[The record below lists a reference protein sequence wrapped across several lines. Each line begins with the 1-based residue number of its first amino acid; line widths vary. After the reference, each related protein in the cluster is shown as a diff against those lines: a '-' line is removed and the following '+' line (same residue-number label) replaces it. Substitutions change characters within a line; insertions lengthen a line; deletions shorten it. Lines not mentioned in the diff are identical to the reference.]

1 MAFVLIDS
9 SEVVRDEVNRYTSRD
24 NLNTQ
29 KLHKCTAKKSVELQV
44 IDNKCVTCTELNKV
58 LSKKCYTRTLH

>member
-44 IDNKCVTCTELNKV
+44 IDNKCVT
-58 LSKKCYTRTLH
+58 